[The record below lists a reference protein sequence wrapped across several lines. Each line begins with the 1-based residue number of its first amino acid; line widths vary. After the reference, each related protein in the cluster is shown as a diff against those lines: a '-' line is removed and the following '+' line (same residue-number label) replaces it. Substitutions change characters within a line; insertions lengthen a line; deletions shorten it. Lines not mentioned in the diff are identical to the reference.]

1 MLFLHFFLP
10 LWLSIC
16 DNFFSAWSTSSRISF
31 SECFLLMNFIGFCF
45 WLKMTHLCLQFTT
58 FPFCFQ
64 KSVKLSCEWKGK
76 IPALVKSPD
85 LLEDN
90 VSFLIKEKMFQFCFF
105 FTHLSTIQNS
115 VNNTFNIMIL
125 KLLKSLV
132 SSCNL
137 LVLLLHF
144 QRWCEMWSLLMD
156 VIEESYLDNFL
167 S

>member
-1 MLFLHFFLP
+1 M
-10 LWLSIC
+10 
-16 DNFFSAWSTSSRISF
+16 
-31 SECFLLMNFIGFCF
+31 
-45 WLKMTHLCLQFTT
+45 
-58 FPFCFQ
+58 
-64 KSVKLSCEWKGK
+64 
-76 IPALVKSPD
+76 KSPD

-144 QRWCEMWSLLMD
+144 QR
-156 VIEESYLDNFL
+156 
-167 S
+167 